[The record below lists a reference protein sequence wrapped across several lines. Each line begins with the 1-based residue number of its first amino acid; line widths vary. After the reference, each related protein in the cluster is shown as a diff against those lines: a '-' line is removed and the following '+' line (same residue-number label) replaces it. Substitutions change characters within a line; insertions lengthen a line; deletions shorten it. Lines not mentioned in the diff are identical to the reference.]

1 MRFCAPQPKDVQE
14 STPLHLA
21 ATYDHL
27 EIAEVLLD
35 EGADPC
41 SVSNDGTTPL
51 HEACLEGNTAI
62 VSVLL
67 EKSEDKFGR
76 EYARKLLAAVNEDGD
91 TPLHLGKTAS
101 DQIGWQKFQYSVR
114 MIQNSQG
121 VSSGHTELVRKLL
134 EYGPRINASNGEQ
147 LVPLHSAAR
156 VGDLQTVKLLVEQ
169 NAKLNALDSLQRT
182 PVYLAAM
189 NDHKDVVQYLSD
201 E

>member
-14 STPLHLA
+14 RTPLHLA

-27 EIAEVLLD
+27 DIAEVLLD
-35 EGADPC
+35 EGADPR

-91 TPLHLGKTAS
+91 TPLHLGKTQS
-101 DQIGWQKFQYSVR
+101 
-114 MIQNSQG
+114 MIR
-121 VSSGHTELVRKLL
+121 LVGKNFN
-134 EYGPRINASNGEQ
+134 I
-147 LVPLHSAAR
+147 
-156 VGDLQTVKLLVEQ
+156 
-169 NAKLNALDSLQRT
+169 
-182 PVYLAAM
+182 VY
-189 NDHKDVVQYLSD
+189 
-201 E
+201 